1 MNNCKLKFAQYAF
14 PYLPNNAT
22 QNELI
27 KLGALKVVKL
37 VDKDGIETRL
47 VAISMSAYEYAFSE
61 MQRNEDKVTSQKR
74 YNALI
79 TIACTMSVL
88 GTAMG
93 FLLGLSV

>member
-1 MNNCKLKFAQYAF
+1 MNNCELKFAQYAF

-79 TIACTMSVL
+79 AIACTMSVL